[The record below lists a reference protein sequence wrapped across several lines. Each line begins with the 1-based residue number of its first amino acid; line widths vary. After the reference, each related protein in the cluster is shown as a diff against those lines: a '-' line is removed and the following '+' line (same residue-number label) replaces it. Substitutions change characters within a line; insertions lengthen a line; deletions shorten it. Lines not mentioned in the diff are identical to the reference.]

1 MSSAE
6 DRPEENIIQIPRG
19 MLIELLFD
27 LFGFDETLEVIPL
40 TFERLC
46 GIVEEVTGMRD
57 QIGSAVV
64 VSQFLRRLP

>member
-1 MSSAE
+1 
-6 DRPEENIIQIPRG
+6 